1 MSRYFLMG
9 HAGLKCCPVLAGS
22 CVLVTEYTE
31 LLYVSCSDY
40 GAYRNVV
47 LITEHTEM
55 LSCTGLMFWLW
66 YILKCCPV

>member
-22 CVLVTEYTE
+22 CVLVTEHTE

-47 LITEHTEM
+47 LYRSDVLVMVHTEM
-55 LSCTGLMFWLW
+55 LSCIGANVLIME
-66 YILKCCPV
+66 